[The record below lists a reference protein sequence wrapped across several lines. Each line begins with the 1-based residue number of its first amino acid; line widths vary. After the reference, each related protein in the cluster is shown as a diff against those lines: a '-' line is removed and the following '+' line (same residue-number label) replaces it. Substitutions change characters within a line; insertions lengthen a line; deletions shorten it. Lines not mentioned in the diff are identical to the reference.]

1 MHSVKAHAKLNLYL
15 HVTEKRPD
23 GYHELDSLVVF
34 TELHDLI
41 EFKKSE
47 NFSFSVQGPMAAQL
61 SGNDIAPGEN
71 SANLAVRAAIMMAR
85 MFGKTLDYEI
95 TLTKN
100 IPVGAGLG
108 GGSAD
113 AAAVIEGL
121 VHLWKLDIEG
131 FFTKEMMAEIA
142 ALGADVPVC
151 LYQRPCRM
159 QGIGEVLF
167 DIEPCIPLPVVLVYP
182 SVMCPTAKMFA
193 GLKSFKQDSF
203 PIYMDLETMPETLE
217 LLQAQENDFEDIA
230 VQEYPVI
237 GEVLQALDSH
247 SASLLTRMTGSGS
260 ACFAICETTEEAYV
274 CAKDIQ
280 DAHPDWWVCATETL
294 PVS

>member
-47 NFSFSVQGPMAAQL
+47 RFSFSVQGPMATQL
-61 SGNDIAPGEN
+61 SGSDITSGED

-85 MFGKTLDYEI
+85 MFGKPLDYEI

-131 FFTKEMMAEIA
+131 FFTKEMMAEIT

-167 DIEPCIPLPVVLVYP
+167 DIEPCISLPVVLVYP

-193 GLKSFKQDSF
+193 GLKSFKTGHF
-203 PIYMDLETMPETLE
+203 PIYMDLDNISEALE
-217 LLQAQENDFEDIA
+217 FLKGQENSFEEVA
-230 VQEYPVI
+230 VHAHPVI
-237 GEVLQALDSH
+237 GEVLHVLDSH
-247 SASLLTRMTGSGS
+247 EASLLTRMTGSGS
-260 ACFAICETTEEAYV
+260 ACFAICESAEEAYE
-274 CAKDIQ
+274 CAKDVQ
-280 DAHPDWWVCATETL
+280 TAHPDWWVCATETL